1 MANTIIKNSK
11 VGRLSLPDFKTYYK
25 TTVIKIAL
33 VLVKEQKI
41 DQCKRTEN
49 PEVDPYEYSQLN
61 KDNSMEKGTVL
72 STSSVGTSSNCVYPH
87 AEK

>member
-1 MANTIIKNSK
+1 MANTIMKNSK

-61 KDNSMEKGTVL
+61 KDNS
-72 STSSVGTSSNCVYPH
+72 TSSVGTISNCVYPH